1 MTENSFEYFI
11 LFLLLQLELYQ
22 CRFCTAEKLALF
34 FTEELL
40 QQHEVNI
47 HAKLLTGDVT
57 ENFNAIIKK
66 ETRELTDENEIIE
79 CIEAFLEK
87 HKTIKTIG
95 KILKISLFTVLFE
108 YLIELMINDQSVCT
122 ALYQWNSISKEF
134 VFGSL

>member
-1 MTENSFEYFI
+1 MTENSFAYLI

-40 QQHEVNI
+40 EQHEVNI

-66 ETRELTDENEIIE
+66 ETRELTDENEVVE

-87 HKTIKTIG
+87 HKTIKTTG
-95 KILKISLFTVLFE
+95 KILKISLFIVLFE